1 MPGLRGAA
9 HRIADR
15 AVSHARRVRY
25 LSIPTCTYHLQEVEP
40 DVEGEAKAAT
50 KAQKKRKSK
59 AADEV
64 EGCGEPS
71 TEPGPKR
78 SRRIWDPTWDP
89 TWDPGQLF
97 IVDGLIADAAMGPPR
112 LSASSLLDLI
122 P

>member
-1 MPGLRGAA
+1 M
-9 HRIADR
+9 
-15 AVSHARRVRY
+15 RY

-71 TEPGPKR
+71 TETAPKR
-78 SRRIWDPTWDP
+78 SRRVRVAPRSLDPRTL
-89 TWDPGQLF
+89 GQRF
-97 IVDGLIADAAMGPPR
+97 DNVDYSEEDANGF
-112 LSASSLLDLI
+112 S
-122 P
+122 